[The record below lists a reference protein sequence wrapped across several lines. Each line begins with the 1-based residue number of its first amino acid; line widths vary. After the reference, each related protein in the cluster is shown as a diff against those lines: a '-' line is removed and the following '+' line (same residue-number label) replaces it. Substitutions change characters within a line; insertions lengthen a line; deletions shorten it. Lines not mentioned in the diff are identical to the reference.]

1 MAAWAG
7 WATGAWAGWQ
17 ISDVV
22 APPVADE
29 APKFYRKV
37 TPRRKGKRLP
47 EHEDL
52 VVEITE
58 AFARAEEEIQMS
70 TPVHDDGKEK
80 RLAVLVAEITRLE
93 KALMARRL
101 DEEDAEMLL
110 L

>member
-1 MAAWAG
+1 MAAWLG

-17 ISDVV
+17 LSDVAV
-22 APPVADE
+22 AQE
-29 APKFYRKV
+29 APKFYRRV